1 MNIMRK
7 KNIRTLEEFKDKHYG
22 KRGTPK
28 REKLEKGYNEFKLG
42 ALILDARL
50 EKGLTQEQL
59 AVKCGTNK
67 AFISRVENNIKDVRL
82 STLRKIIEIGLDG
95 KLNLSIRI

>member
-1 MNIMRK
+1 MRK